1 MRCIKLKARTNS
13 TTDKGRQGNL
23 LRRRLMAA
31 LTPMPAVLMANQEGC
46 KQPSMIKNHE
56 ITGDLLTAD
65 YF

>member
-1 MRCIKLKARTNS
+1 
-13 TTDKGRQGNL
+13 
-23 LRRRLMAA
+23 MAA